1 MSLSPMEL
9 ERRKGFVTATDVA
22 AILGASPYRNAM
34 DVYLDKTEPLDHWQ
48 GNAATEAGTLLE
60 PVILQWAETRLGEIN
75 PGEFLVH
82 ANGIN
87 ACTLDGRLPTGEPV
101 EAKSHGVVGPAD
113 WDAWGEDGSDVL
125 PDAII
130 LQVNAQMLV
139 TGESKTWVPAL
150 IGGRGFLMYVVERH
164 DSLQSMILEESE
176 RFWRD
181 HVLKRC
187 PPSDIPHL
195 DTVKRMARTEGKIVP
210 VPEELAMEYLA
221 AADMASKASKLKE
234 TAQAAL
240 LASLGDADG
249 ASWQGGTFSYR
260 QQTRKSYTVE
270 ESTFRVLRHS
280 KSKEQKLSGPSV
292 PAIESGNKLLTG
304 AAL

>member
-9 ERRKGFVTATDVA
+9 ERRKGYVTATDVA
-22 AILGASPYRNAM
+22 AILGASPYRNAR
-34 DVYLDKTEPLDHWQ
+34 DVYLDKTEPLTRWD
-48 GNAATEAGTLLE
+48 GNDATEAGNLLE
-60 PVILQWAETRLGEIN
+60 PVILQWASQQLGEIL
-75 PGEFLVH
+75 PAQFLIH
-82 ANGIN
+82 SNGIN

-101 EAKSHGVVGPAD
+101 EAKSHGIVGPAD
-113 WDAWGEDGSDVL
+113 FDAWGDGGDAL

-130 LQVNAQMLV
+130 LQVNSQMLV

-164 DSLQSMILEESE
+164 DSLQNMILEESE

-181 HVLKRC
+181 HVLTRC
-187 PPSDIPHL
+187 PPSEIPHL
-195 DTVKRMARTEGKIVP
+195 DTVKRMCRTEGKIVP

-249 ASWQGGTFSYR
+249 ASWPGGTFSYR

-280 KSKEQKLSGPSV
+280 KLKEQKLSGTST